1 MGVRQRA
8 PRTRGSLTR
17 AKTTRV
23 TVIVAA
29 VIATVAVF
37 AGCVQPTDS
46 SDDPLRI
53 GSSGTPAMRVMAEIY
68 AGALRNSGADVASR
82 IETGDDAALLNTMA
96 HTDVDLFPALTG
108 RLLGVLTPRVTA
120 VTADA
125 VYTELNRALPQG
137 VSVGDPTPV
146 SVAPQVFVA
155 TRVAEA
161 AGATELTDCPR
172 LPAGLAVVTVGEPDE
187 GVLAALRASG
197 CRFGP
202 AQSVPSADA
211 ALRRVADG
219 SAVGVLTPIE
229 VAADRGAE
237 ANTVQALR
245 APAAREDGSAPEGSA
260 PEGSAPDGS
269 VAVGPRAEVLVPVYR
284 SAALSRDDVK
294 TINKVAGEIT
304 TGDLATM
311 AARVQRG
318 DDPRELAVTWLGE
331 HGL

>member
-1 MGVRQRA
+1 M
-8 PRTRGSLTR
+8 
-17 AKTTRV
+17 
-23 TVIVAA
+23 
-29 VIATVAVF
+29 
-37 AGCVQPTDS
+37 
-46 SDDPLRI
+46 
-53 GSSGTPAMRVMAEIY
+53 
-68 AGALRNSGADVASR
+68 
-82 IETGDDAALLNTMA
+82 
-96 HTDVDLFPALTG
+96 
-108 RLLGVLTPRVTA
+108 
-120 VTADA
+120 
-125 VYTELNRALPQG
+125 
-137 VSVGDPTPV
+137 
-146 SVAPQVFVA
+146 
-155 TRVAEA
+155 
-161 AGATELTDCPR
+161 
-172 LPAGLAVVTVGEPDE
+172 
-187 GVLAALRASG
+187 
-197 CRFGP
+197 
-202 AQSVPSADA
+202 PSADA

-245 APAAREDGSAPEGSA
+245 VPAAREEGSAPEGSA
-260 PEGSAPDGS
+260 PEGS